1 MSKHLTW
8 NLHPPPKLPL
18 PLGRL
23 ESEEGSRQ
31 GQVSAQGRCRLDPM
45 WVGAA
50 QVLRWECVFTLAG
63 AKRSLRSS
71 LTVSRALLTP
81 CCSTPLPQITYRN
94 VIVGMFPD
102 TPSHFFFL
110 ILEAIW

>member
-71 LTVSRALLTP
+71 LTVSR
-81 CCSTPLPQITYRN
+81 TPLAAPH
-94 VIVGMFPD
+94 
-102 TPSHFFFL
+102 PSPKLHTEML
-110 ILEAIW
+110 L